1 MNCPQEI
8 NKLITCWNQHERIN
22 WNDYFMSIALLASS
36 RSPCQRLKV
45 GCIIVKDNR
54 ILSTGYNGFLP
65 GFHHESI
72 VVDNHEQATV
82 HSEQN
87 AVCYAAKHGINI
99 RDSCV
104 YISHY
109 PCINCFKVLV
119 SAGIRK
125 IYYYHDY
132 KNDPVIPRVN
142 SSHLIEIICLQRNI
156 MKTESDFTIEDEN
169 SPTMAD
175 SMMLEP
181 IQLMKTDSDVCLPC
195 EKEIIENNNEEIS
208 SDSYL
213 QLGKHLSDSESSLNE
228 E

>member
-1 MNCPQEI
+1 MSCPQEI

-22 WNDYFMSIALLASS
+22 WDDYFMSIALLASS

-45 GCIIVKDNR
+45 GCVIVKDNR

-104 YISHY
+104 YVSHY

-119 SAGIRK
+119 SAGIKR

-132 KNDPVIPRVN
+132 KNDPIISRIN
-142 SSHLIEIICLQRNI
+142 SSRLIEIKCLQRNI
-156 MKTESDFTIEDEN
+156 VETESDFAIEDDN
-169 SPTMAD
+169 SPTMAE

-195 EKEIIENNNEEIS
+195 EKEIMENNNEEIS

>member
-1 MNCPQEI
+1 MSCPQEI

-22 WNDYFMSIALLASS
+22 WDDYFMSIALLASS

-45 GCIIVKDNR
+45 GCVIVKDNR

-104 YISHY
+104 YVSHY

-119 SAGIRK
+119 SAGIKK
-125 IYYYHDY
+125 ICYYHDY
-132 KNDPVIPRVN
+132 KNDPIISRIN
-142 SSHLIEIICLQRNI
+142 SSRLIEIKCLQRN
-156 MKTESDFTIEDEN
+156 MVETESDFAIEDDN
-169 SPTMAD
+169 SPTMVE

-181 IQLMKTDSDVCLPC
+181 IQLMKTDSDVCLPF
-195 EKEIIENNNEEIS
+195 EKEIMENHNEEIS

>member
-1 MNCPQEI
+1 MDYPQEI
-8 NKLITCWNQHERIN
+8 NKLITCWNQQERIN
-22 WNDYFMSIALLASS
+22 WDDYFMSIALLASS

-45 GCIIVKDNR
+45 GCVIVKDNR

-65 GFHHESI
+65 GFCHESI

-104 YISHY
+104 YISHF

-119 SAGIRK
+119 SAGIKK

-132 KNDPVIPRVN
+132 KNDPVIQRVN
-142 SSHLIEIICLQRNI
+142 NNNLIEITCLK
-156 MKTESDFTIEDEN
+156 KTSIIIESDFTIEDEN
-169 SPTMAD
+169 SPTLEE

-181 IQLMKTDSDVCLPC
+181 VKLLKTNSEVSRS
-195 EKEIIENNNEEIS
+195 EENESNDNNNKNEEIS

-213 QLGKHLSDSESSLNE
+213 QLGKHLSDSENSLN
-228 E
+228 

>member
-1 MNCPQEI
+1 MDYPQEI
-8 NKLITCWNQHERIN
+8 NKLITCWNQQKRIN
-22 WNDYFMSIALLASS
+22 WDDYFMSIALLASS
-36 RSPCQRLKV
+36 RSPCHRLKV
-45 GCIIVKDNR
+45 GCVIVKDNR

-99 RDSCV
+99 RDSYV
-104 YISHY
+104 YISHF
-109 PCINCFKVLV
+109 PCINCFKILV
-119 SAGIRK
+119 SAGIKK

-132 KNDPVIPRVN
+132 KNDPVIQRVN
-142 SSHLIEIICLQRNI
+142 NNNLIQITCLKKTNIIV
-156 MKTESDFTIEDEN
+156 ESDFTIEDDN
-169 SPTMAD
+169 SPTLEE

-181 IQLMKTDSDVCLPC
+181 VKLIKTDSDVCLPC
-195 EKEIIENNNEEIS
+195 EKEIIVSNNEEIS

-213 QLGKHLSDSESSLNE
+213 QLGKHLSDSESSLN
-228 E
+228 